1 MAYQGSGRMPM
12 ERASKIGHIK
22 MIQDPHLQRMMAEFE
37 SSSPTSGDP
46 IGERSGHIDLTHPSN
61 VQYVIAVDGG
71 EAIIP
76 NQIRREKRAGLIS
89 VAALLLQMND
99 LEEMKNY
106 PILDPRDL
114 ARRLKDSIWF
124 NTTFLPMAGIRIPG
138 QSVKES
144 IRRAVDSTFHFTGL
158 YPTLQF
164 LVSREWDSNFIM
176 SSGDAPYFF
185 CRQCGGKLY
194 VPKSTLHFR
203 CPHCNHPHTL
213 SDYLGIGEES
223 AEEWTRE
230 ETVKALRNTLET
242 LTVFHFLR
250 VWRTQPE
257 TLSQI
262 LFVKDGPL
270 MLRAGL
276 YRLVDSIRAFIAHL
290 QEQRISFYLI
300 GIEKTGE
307 MVNHLD
313 EIKNQLPE
321 PGDFFLPTVP
331 YIIEQIDGYAFN
343 PHTYRN
349 RVQYGAK
356 VAVRLGPNHILPLN
370 IPTPE
375 FLLYPTTDDLIGFQE
390 SVTTLSRLISY
401 RYENAIIPI
410 VLANEHASISQRPS
424 GDILES
430 YINSLIVANTR

>member
-1 MAYQGSGRMPM
+1 MPM

-22 MIQDPHLQRMMAEFE
+22 MIQDPHLQRMLAEFE
-37 SSSPTSGDP
+37 SSGPTSGDP
-46 IGERSGHIDLTHPSN
+46 IGERSGHIDLTQPSSI
-61 VQYVIAVDGG
+61 QYVIAVDGG

-76 NQIRREKRAGLIS
+76 NQIRSEKRVGLIS
-89 VAALLLQMND
+89 VAALLLRMSD
-99 LEEMKNY
+99 IEEMKNN

-114 ARRLKDSIWF
+114 ASRLKDSIWS
-124 NTTFLPMAGIRIPG
+124 NATMLPMAGIRLPG

-144 IRRAVDSTFHFTGL
+144 IRKAVDSTLHFTGL

-164 LVSREWDSNFIM
+164 LISREWDASFVM
-176 SSGDAPYFF
+176 GSGDAPYFF
-185 CRQCGGKLY
+185 CRQCGGKIY

-203 CPHCNHPHTL
+203 CSDCNHPHTL

-250 VWRTQPE
+250 VWRNQPDI
-257 TLSQI
+257 LSQI

-276 YRLVDSIRAFIAHL
+276 YRLVDSIRAYIAHL
-290 QEQRISFYLI
+290 HRQNIPFFLV
-300 GIEKTGE
+300 GVEKSGE

-313 EIKNQLPE
+313 EIKTQLPD

-331 YIIEQIDGYAFN
+331 YIVEQIDGYAFN
-343 PHTYRN
+343 PQTYRN

-356 VAVRLGPNHILPLN
+356 AAVRLGPNHILPLN

-375 FLLYPTTDDLIGFQE
+375 FLLYPTPGDLIGFEE
-390 SVTTLSRLISY
+390 SVVLLSGLISY
-401 RYENAIIPI
+401 RYENAIIPL

-424 GDILES
+424 GNILES
-430 YINSLIVANTR
+430 FINRFITASAG